1 MRKPKSKKKVYVE
14 DEETPPQYEIGGS
27 SSLDL
32 RLPPRLFATDRF
44 PTRRLNIYSSPDLLP
59 FIRNVL
65 RDTPELE
72 TIRQSCF
79 GKLFDLPARQCPV
92 SCKLIHVFLTRQLVC
107 LPKNTLWSAFG
118 GSPFRYA
125 IVAGKDRV
133 WKILFGKKKYVKIAD
148 LCRMLETDKD
158 MDGWNKIRI
167 ALIIIVDGVLI
178 AHKQEARPTPRY
190 VRMVENL
197 KTFLA
202 FPWGRES
209 FLKTISCMK
218 PSKFV
223 PKKCEDPV
231 ATLVKKLKQ
240 RSFRLQ
246 GFTLSLQLVAFCAI
260 PQLLD
265 YIPAPLNNLTVMDL
279 EDGNLPQH
287 KSINAIHI
295 RRVEFDP
302 NLVVTPIITIKS
314 QPQPGWGLFSDD
326 VKDDSVIYL
335 EQLIADQHSFNK
347 HMWHGGVTSEPIIKK
362 PKNRSKKKSDTIKQ
376 SLKPR
381 LPSARK
387 QRRISSYFT
396 RSTTQ
401 SFTNV
406 QITEMVIQIST
417 QMKQLKRE
425 MKRRKK
431 RSHARQSSFNKLFS
445 RRKQSNTPSHTPE
458 PTRTPTDVLHNQDDG
473 PMETDVLPQTTSP
486 IISQYEA
493 QLHRDSASDP
503 LASSPASDHCIHTR
517 SVHVSSNHNNTCV
530 HTSPDHNVDSRQVS
544 PVFNHTPPISQMIT
558 HPNDATDDYDE
569 PPRTPLNSVVYD
581 KSDHPNS
588 PEINHILYHGLRIY
602 DAINPDPPIFDSSI
616 PRSRL
621 LLSPQPKTMLTSP
634 TKSNDSLSGF
644 AVHATT
650 VNAFTATASSNS
662 PPSLEQNTPGVV
674 DLTATKDVES
684 HVPSLDENHLANE
697 LSKSPIIHALTLI
710 SPLPGL
716 EWDLFYN
723 TISTKTNVYHTT
735 PSSFDFSNKFL
746 LDLAKP
752 KQWTSTRH
760 MEVLIHMLAA
770 RHSTHLLTEKSAFTT
785 PLLPAYICDSWAD
798 FAPCRKRSTFVW
810 DERLV
815 DIVLHQGKKWMEDIH
830 TIYTPM
836 LWNCKHWVGLAINL
850 DMGRVERFMQPLL
863 TILPYLVRKVA
874 MCELTQ
880 FSRLKEFVWRRIP
893 DLYNNS
899 RFCDCGPVSMKF
911 LEMHTLGD
919 PAPHMSGITDQTVD
933 DFRKQYAL
941 DIYKT
946 IVMPA
951 FSAYA
956 VYSESLSPPFV

>member
-1 MRKPKSKKKVYVE
+1 MRKPKAKKKVHVE
-14 DEETPPQYEIGGS
+14 DEETPPQYEVGGPS
-27 SSLDL
+27 SPDL

-65 RDTPELE
+65 RDTPEFE
-72 TIRQSCF
+72 TIRRSCF

-92 SCKLIHVFLTRQLVC
+92 SCKLIHAFLTRQLVC

-118 GSPFRYA
+118 GSPFRYGLEEFGTVTGLPCGSYPERYNPNTGKA

-133 WKILFGKKKYVKIAD
+133 WKRLFGKKKFVTIAD

-158 MDGWNKIRI
+158 MDGWKKIRI

-218 PSKFV
+218 PPKFV

-231 ATLVKKLKQ
+231 ATLVKTLKQ
-240 RSFRLQ
+240 RSYRLQ
-246 GFTLSLQLVAFCAI
+246 GFPLSLQLVAFRAI
-260 PQLLD
+260 PLLLD
-265 YIPAPLNNLTVMDL
+265 YIPAPSNNLTVMDL
-279 EDGNLPQH
+279 EDGTLPQH

-302 NLVVTPIITIKS
+302 NLVVTPIIPIES
-314 QPQPGWGLFSDD
+314 QPQPGWGLNDLMQGHHLSTNF
-326 VKDDSVIYL
+326 YL
-335 EQLIADQHSFNK
+335 VASSPK
-347 HMWHGGVTSEPIIKK
+347 HH
-362 PKNRSKKKSDTIKQ
+362 
-376 SLKPR
+376 
-381 LPSARK
+381 
-387 QRRISSYFT
+387 
-396 RSTTQ
+396 
-401 SFTNV
+401 
-406 QITEMVIQIST
+406 
-417 QMKQLKRE
+417 
-425 MKRRKK
+425 
-431 RSHARQSSFNKLFS
+431 
-445 RRKQSNTPSHTPE
+445 
-458 PTRTPTDVLHNQDDG
+458 PTLQNQDDA
-473 PMETDVLPQTTSP
+473 PMETDDLPQTTSP

-493 QLHRDSASDP
+493 QLHRDSADDH
-503 LASSPASDHCIHTR
+503 LASSPVTDNGIHTES
-517 SVHVSSNHNNTCV
+517 SVHVSPNHTNACV
-530 HTSPDHNVDSRQVS
+530 HTSPDHNDYSRQVS
-544 PVFNHTPPISQMIT
+544 PVFNQTPQPSQVIT
-558 HPNDATDDYDE
+558 HPNDDTDDYDE
-569 PPRTPLNSVVYD
+569 PPRTPVSKQPPWNELNSVVYD

-588 PEINHILYHGLRIY
+588 PEINHILYHGVRIY
-602 DAINPDPPIFDSSI
+602 DPINPDPPIFDSSI
-616 PRSRL
+616 PRSFL
-621 LLSPQPKTMLTSP
+621 LLSPQPKTILTSP
-634 TKSNDSLSGF
+634 TKSNDTLPGF

-650 VNAFTATASSNS
+650 VNAFTATASSES
-662 PPSLEQNTPGVV
+662 PPSLPSKVTESPPSLPFKDQNALGVV

-684 HVPSLDENHLANE
+684 HVPSLEENHLANE
-697 LSKSPIIHALTLI
+697 LFKSPLIPAVTLI

-723 TISTKTNVYHTT
+723 TVSTKTDVYHST

-760 MEVLIHMLAA
+760 MEVLIHMLGA

-785 PLLPAYICDSWAD
+785 PLLPAYITDSWPD
-798 FAPCRKRSTFVW
+798 FAPCRKRSTFLW
-810 DERLV
+810 DERIV
-815 DIVLHQGKKWMEDIH
+815 DIVLHQGMKWMEDVH

-836 LWNCKHWVGLAINL
+836 LWDRKHWVGLAINL
-850 DMGRVERFMQPLL
+850 DMGYIEILDPMPALYADTRVERFMLPLV

-880 FSRLKEFVWRRIP
+880 FRGVKKFVWRRLP

-899 RFCDCGPVSMKF
+899 RSGDCGPVSMKF
-911 LEMHTLGD
+911 LEMHALGD
-919 PAPHMSGITDQTVD
+919 PAPHMSGITDEAVD

-951 FSAYA
+951 
-956 VYSESLSPPFV
+956 YST

>member
-1 MRKPKSKKKVYVE
+1 MRKPKAKKKVHVE
-14 DEETPPQYEIGGS
+14 DEETPPQYEVGGPS
-27 SSLDL
+27 SPDL

-65 RDTPELE
+65 RDTPEFE
-72 TIRQSCF
+72 TIRRSCF

-92 SCKLIHVFLTRQLVC
+92 SCKLIHAFLTRQLVC

-118 GSPFRYA
+118 GSPFRYGLEEFGTVTGLPCGSYPERYNPNTGKA

-133 WKILFGKKKYVKIAD
+133 WKRLFGKKKFVTIAD

-158 MDGWNKIRI
+158 MDGWKKIRI

-218 PSKFV
+218 PPKFV

-231 ATLVKKLKQ
+231 ATLVKTLKQ
-240 RSFRLQ
+240 RSYRLQ
-246 GFTLSLQLVAFCAI
+246 GFPLSLQLVAFRAI
-260 PQLLD
+260 PLLLD
-265 YIPAPLNNLTVMDL
+265 YIPAPSNNLTVMDL
-279 EDGNLPQH
+279 EDGTLPQH

-302 NLVVTPIITIKS
+302 NLVVTPIIPIES
-314 QPQPGWGLFSDD
+314 QPQPGWGLFPDD
-326 VKDDSVIYL
+326 AKDDSVLYL
-335 EQLIADQHSFNK
+335 EQLIAGQHSFNK

-362 PKNRSKKKSDTIKQ
+362 PKIRVKKKAATIKQ
-376 SLKPR
+376 SLQTSQ
-381 LPSARK
+381 PSARK

-406 QITEMVIQIST
+406 QLTEMVIQLST
-417 QMKQLKRE
+417 QVKQLKRE

-431 RSHARQSSFNKLFS
+431 RSHARPSSFNKLLS
-445 RRKQSNTPSHTPE
+445 RRKQSKTPPHTPE
-458 PTRTPTDVLHNQDDG
+458 PSQNQDDA
-473 PMETDVLPQTTSP
+473 PMETDDLPQTTSP

-493 QLHRDSASDP
+493 QLHRDSADDH
-503 LASSPASDHCIHTR
+503 LASSPVTDNGIHTES
-517 SVHVSSNHNNTCV
+517 SVHVSPNHTNACV
-530 HTSPDHNVDSRQVS
+530 HTSPDHNDYSRQVS
-544 PVFNHTPPISQMIT
+544 PVFNQTPQPSQVIT
-558 HPNDATDDYDE
+558 HPNDDTDDYDE
-569 PPRTPLNSVVYD
+569 PPRTPVSKQPPWNELNSVVYD

-588 PEINHILYHGLRIY
+588 PEINHILYHGVRIY
-602 DAINPDPPIFDSSI
+602 DPINPDPPIFDSSI
-616 PRSRL
+616 PRSLL
-621 LLSPQPKTMLTSP
+621 LLSPQPKTILTSP
-634 TKSNDSLSGF
+634 TKSNDTLPGF

-650 VNAFTATASSNS
+650 VNAFTATASSES
-662 PPSLEQNTPGVV
+662 PPSLPSKVT
-674 DLTATKDVES
+674 ES
-684 HVPSLDENHLANE
+684 PPSLPF
-697 LSKSPIIHALTLI
+697 K
-710 SPLPGL
+710 
-716 EWDLFYN
+716 
-723 TISTKTNVYHTT
+723 
-735 PSSFDFSNKFL
+735 
-746 LDLAKP
+746 
-752 KQWTSTRH
+752 H
-760 MEVLIHMLAA
+760 MEVLIHMLGA

-785 PLLPAYICDSWAD
+785 PLLPAYITDSWPD
-798 FAPCRKRSTFVW
+798 FAPCRKRSTFLW
-810 DERLV
+810 DEHIV
-815 DIVLHQGKKWMEDIH
+815 DIVLHQGMKWMEDVH

-836 LWNCKHWVGLAINL
+836 LWDRKHWVGLAINL
-850 DMGRVERFMQPLL
+850 DMGYIEILDPMPALYADTRVERFMLPLV

-880 FSRLKEFVWRRIP
+880 FRGVKKFVWRRLP

-899 RFCDCGPVSMKF
+899 RSGDCGPVSMKF
-911 LEMHTLGD
+911 LEMHALGD
-919 PAPHMSGITDQTVD
+919 PAPHMSGITDEAVD

-951 FSAYA
+951 
-956 VYSESLSPPFV
+956 YST

>member
-1 MRKPKSKKKVYVE
+1 MRKPKSKKKVHVE
-14 DEETPPQYEIGGS
+14 DEETPPQYEIGGTS
-27 SSLDL
+27 SPDL

-44 PTRRLNIYSSPDLLP
+44 PTRRLNIYSSPDLLS

-79 GKLFDLPARQCPV
+79 GKLFNLPARQCPV
-92 SCKLIHVFLTRQLVC
+92 SCKLIHAFLTRQLVC

-118 GSPFRYA
+118 GSPFRYGLEEFGLPCGSYPERYTPNTGKA
-125 IVAGKDRV
+125 IAAGKDRV
-133 WKILFGKKKYVKIAD
+133 WKRLFGKKKYVTIAD

-190 VRMVENL
+190 DRMVENL
-197 KTFLA
+197 KTFFA

-218 PSKFV
+218 PLKFV

-246 GFTLSLQLVAFCAI
+246 SFPLSPQLVAFRAI

-265 YIPAPLNNLTVMDL
+265 YIPASLNNLTVMDL

-302 NLVVTPIITIKS
+302 NLVVTPIIPIES
-314 QPQPGWGLFSDD
+314 QPQPGWGLFPDD

-362 PKNRSKKKSDTIKQ
+362 PKNRGKKKFAPIKQ

-381 LPSARK
+381 QP
-387 QRRISSYFT
+387 
-396 RSTTQ
+396 
-401 SFTNV
+401 
-406 QITEMVIQIST
+406 
-417 QMKQLKRE
+417 
-425 MKRRKK
+425 KK
-431 RSHARQSSFNKLFS
+431 RSHAKQSSFNKLFS

-493 QLHRDSASDP
+493 QLHRDSAADP

-517 SVHVSSNHNNTCV
+517 SVHVSPNHNNTCVHTSSDHNVDSSQLSPVSYHTPPVSHVSLASDPVSDHCIHTQSVHVSPNHNNTCV

-544 PVFNHTPPISQMIT
+544 PVFNHTPPVSQMIT

-569 PPRTPLNSVVYD
+569 PPRTPVSVQSPWDELNSVVYD

-588 PEINHILYHGLRIY
+588 PKINHILYHGVRIY

-634 TKSNDSLSGF
+634 TKSSDSLSGF

-662 PPSLEQNTPGVV
+662 PPSLALKEQKTHGVV

-684 HVPSLDENHLANE
+684 HVPSLDKNHLANE
-697 LSKSPIIHALTLI
+697 LSKSPLIPALTLI
-710 SPLPGL
+710 SPLPGF

-723 TISTKTNVYHTT
+723 TISTKTNVSYPHFQAICFFTLFRCSYHTT

-752 KQWTSTRH
+752 KQWTSTRIR
-760 MEVLIHMLAA
+760 VLSFQIPLN
-770 RHSTHLLTEKSAFTT
+770 SAH
-785 PLLPAYICDSWAD
+785 P
-798 FAPCRKRSTFVW
+798 TFN
-810 DERLV
+810 
-815 DIVLHQGKKWMEDIH
+815 H
-830 TIYTPM
+830 
-836 LWNCKHWVGLAINL
+836 
-850 DMGRVERFMQPLL
+850 
-863 TILPYLVRKVA
+863 
-874 MCELTQ
+874 
-880 FSRLKEFVWRRIP
+880 
-893 DLYNNS
+893 
-899 RFCDCGPVSMKF
+899 
-911 LEMHTLGD
+911 
-919 PAPHMSGITDQTVD
+919 
-933 DFRKQYAL
+933 
-941 DIYKT
+941 
-946 IVMPA
+946 
-951 FSAYA
+951 
-956 VYSESLSPPFV
+956 